1 MPIEAIRNKVKV
13 TVNVKILKINIR
25 QTKNSEIIKQQDLMA
40 VQLDKYTLIAD
51 KPSKA
56 IPNENK

>member
-40 VQLDKYTLIAD
+40 V
-51 KPSKA
+51 
-56 IPNENK
+56 